1 MYMYLQ
7 KNFMT
12 PKLKLTT
19 FFNNVKM
26 SQIKEYGK
34 PEISQLLKYFKS
46 QLVYPPF
53 VVKRIKHLMSV
64 DVTSAVTST
73 DSVIVD
79 NFFTLPL

>member
-1 MYMYLQ
+1 MYLQ

-73 DSVIVD
+73 GSVIVD

>member
-26 SQIKEYGK
+26 SQIEEYGK
-34 PEISQLLKYFKS
+34 PEISQLLKHFKS

-79 NFFTLPL
+79 NFCTLPL